1 MDLQNMTFFQ
11 LGSEK
16 LRWLAQRQS
25 VIAQNIANAD
35 TPKYM
40 PSDLKPLKFPELVAE
55 QKGVG
60 LVRTNKAHRT
70 RGSEDTRMVTTNPSH
85 MTPVADGKSKVAL
98 QRRPFETSI
107 DKNGVILEEQMA
119 KMDSTR
125 SDYDKVTTLFKKNVD
140 LINIALNK
148 R

>member
-1 MDLQNMTFFQ
+1 MDLQSMAFFKTA
-11 LGSEK
+11 STK
-16 LRWLAQRQS
+16 MRWLAQRQA

-40 PSDLKPLKFPELVAE
+40 PSDLKPLRFADLVGE
-55 QKGVG
+55 ENGVP
-60 LVRTNKAHRT
+60 LMRTNPAHRT
-70 RGSEDTRMVTTNPSH
+70 RGSEDTRLAVTNPAH
-85 MTPVADGKSKVAL
+85 MTALPEGKAKVAG

-119 KMDSTR
+119 KMDMTR
-125 SDYDKVTTLFKKNVD
+125 GEYEQTLALFKQNVN

-148 R
+148 K